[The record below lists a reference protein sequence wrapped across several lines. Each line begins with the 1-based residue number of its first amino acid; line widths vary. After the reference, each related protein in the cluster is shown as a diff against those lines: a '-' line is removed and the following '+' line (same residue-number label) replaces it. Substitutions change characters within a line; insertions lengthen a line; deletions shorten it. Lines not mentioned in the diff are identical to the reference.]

1 MLEFKIYV
9 GCARPSRSGEI
20 SHWNLCDVDT
30 HYTYNMPLYGSVWL
44 CSRSVR
50 VILSKAM
57 GLIPS
62 WQNPFENIVLLQKHL
77 ISIRNSTGGTFVGNR
92 DIFDMIANRYDTS
105 ERVQIAKVSS
115 DAMKEYFV
123 NTKSKDGIDFGC
135 GTGLVGMNL
144 LNEFRSILFLD
155 TSQNMLNIIEQKI
168 SDANALNAS
177 TLCFDFETSTQH
189 SIRADYIFMAQV
201 LLHIQDFE
209 SLLSKLYDILNLE
222 GHLLIVDFNK
232 NEQVVSDMVHN
243 GFDQEQLKEIM
254 SKIGYKDIRTKTF
267 YTGSKLFMGQDA
279 SLFIL
284 DAKK

>member
-1 MLEFKIYV
+1 M
-9 GCARPSRSGEI
+9 
-20 SHWNLCDVDT
+20 
-30 HYTYNMPLYGSVWL
+30 
-44 CSRSVR
+44 
-50 VILSKAM
+50 
-57 GLIPS
+57 
-62 WQNPFENIVLLQKHL
+62 
-77 ISIRNSTGGTFVGNR
+77 GNR

-144 LNEFRSILFLD
+144 LNEFRSMLFLD
-155 TSQNMLNIIEQKI
+155 TSQNMLNIIKQKI
-168 SDANALNAS
+168 SDAHALNAS
-177 TLCFDFETSTQH
+177 TLCFDFETSTKH
-189 SIRADYIFMAQV
+189 SIHADYIFMAQV